1 MSHGSW
7 RRPPVAP
14 SARAPGRRRS
24 RFVGRVVTFLVVVA
38 SSAHADPAAPSLSEA
53 RPVGET
59 VIDFRGDPSVTLW
72 SRPRGAAGEFRPLCV
87 APCTARLPPGAHA
100 LALSHDDGSPR
111 DADTVVAGGY
121 TTMTGAYESR
131 GLLRA
136 GGIVLGLTSLL
147 LGAYLLATSVQP
159 IACPNNVKC
168 ADAGPDPAHNPPCV
182 WIARRRRPDWDRPV
196 DEARSC
202 DDLRCPGR
210 EHDRATYL
218 AGALGSRDVLTAVRA
233 PHPPRRSSR
242 PNRSPGFG

>member
-1 MSHGSW
+1 
-7 RRPPVAP
+7 
-14 SARAPGRRRS
+14 
-24 RFVGRVVTFLVVVA
+24 VTFLVVVA

-136 GGIVLGLTSLL
+136 GGLALGLTSLL

-159 IACPNNVKC
+159 IACPHNVNC
-168 ADAGPDPAHNPPCV
+168 ADAGPDPAHILPAFGLLVAGVPIGIV
-182 WIARRRRPDWDRPV
+182 LLTKR
-196 DEARSC
+196 
-202 DDLRCPGR
+202 
-210 EHDRATYL
+210 DRATISV
-218 AGALGSRDVLTAVRA
+218 APGASTTAQPTWQGLSVRA
-233 PHPPRRSSR
+233 T
-242 PNRSPGFG
+242 F